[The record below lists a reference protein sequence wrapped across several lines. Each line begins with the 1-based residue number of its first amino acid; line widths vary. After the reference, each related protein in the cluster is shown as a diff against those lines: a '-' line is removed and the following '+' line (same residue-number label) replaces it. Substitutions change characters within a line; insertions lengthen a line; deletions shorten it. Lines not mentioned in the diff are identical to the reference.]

1 MTFEGYV
8 IFVRYFGN
16 GDKVSIFV
24 LVRKLGWKFIGGSVR
39 QLSLKRLFRSNSP
52 FLSLDLRVT

>member
-16 GDKVSIFV
+16 GDKVSILV
-24 LVRKLGWKFIGGSVR
+24 LVRKLGWW
-39 QLSLKRLFRSNSP
+39 LSTLTFTKAFNLLSNSP
-52 FLSLDLRVT
+52 FRVAWHNIHCM